1 MASDRNI
8 RRLQRAIWV
17 KFGLESVHLASE
29 NVNEFL
35 RNERIWQ
42 WEVQTFGLLRTP
54 NASLCYA
61 WLYREDGG
69 KRQIAIIRESN
80 HIRRPLDAVRAHIM
94 RTRSHRHNTNWK
106 MAA

>member
-8 RRLQRAIWV
+8 RRLQRAIWI
-17 KFGLESVHLASE
+17 KFGLESVHLAGE

-61 WLYREDGG
+61 WLYREGG
-69 KRQIAIIRESN
+69 KRQIAIVRESSN
-80 HIRRPLDAVRAHIM
+80 IRRPLDAVRAHLM
-94 RTRSHRHNTNWK
+94 RTRSNRHNTNWK